1 MIPLC
6 LGLAFF
12 WLGELGGEYFTLY
25 LSIWLVIVGLC
36 WVHLGWAKLKT
47 IGFALFFILTMF
59 PLPYFFN
66 ERLMLILR
74 LISSKL
80 GVFLIQ
86 LYGLPVTREGNII
99 DLGFTQLQI
108 VEACS
113 GLNSLISLS
122 VLSLLLAYFFKTH
135 LWKRCVLVLS
145 SVPLAIF
152 TNSLRIAVTAILY
165 RHYGPEIA
173 QGFFHGFSGVLIFL
187 LCIPLLFIEIKI
199 LEKLPPVERRF
210 LSNSNDSGKRSPIRN
225 PVQRQTGILLSKG
238 ILQPVFIVAMLSLGV
253 TLALSQGV
261 DFREIIPANKS
272 VAQFPLEIGEWK
284 AKNRE
289 KIDQKF
295 LDQLDLSEYV
305 MLDYDNSDRRSVNL
319 YMAYYEKQSK
329 GRSIHTP
336 ASCLPG
342 HGWRFNQTGTV
353 SISGLYNNS
362 DAGRVN
368 RAVIQYGGSR
378 QIAYYWFAMRGRILR
393 NIYQVK
399 IYNFW
404 DALTM
409 QRTDG
414 ALVRLVTPVY
424 EGENLSDADARLQD
438 FLQDIVPVLE
448 EYIPGKDLHSS
459 S

>member
-1 MIPLC
+1 
-6 LGLAFF
+6 
-12 WLGELGGEYFTLY
+12 
-25 LSIWLVIVGLC
+25 
-36 WVHLGWAKLKT
+36 
-47 IGFALFFILTMF
+47 MF

-66 ERLMLILR
+66 ERLMLNLR

-80 GVFLIQ
+80 GVLMIQ
-86 LYGLPVTREGNII
+86 LYGLPVIREGNII
-99 DLGFTQLQI
+99 DLGFAQLQV

-122 VLSLLLAYFFKTH
+122 VLSLLLAYFFKAH

-165 RHYGPEIA
+165 RHYGPEVA

-199 LEKLPPVERRF
+199 LEKLPPVEGKF
-210 LSNSNDSGKRSPIRN
+210 LSNSSDSGNHFPIRN
-225 PVQRQTGILLSKG
+225 PVQGQRGILYNKG
-238 ILQPVFIVAMLSLGV
+238 IFQPVFIVAILFLGV

-261 DFREIIPANKS
+261 DFREKIPANKS
-272 VAQFPLEIGEWK
+272 VARFPLEVGEWK
-284 AKNRE
+284 AENRE
-289 KIDQKF
+289 KIDQKS
-295 LDQLDLSEYV
+295 LDKLDLSEYV
-305 MLDYDNSDRRSVNL
+305 MLDYNNSDSRSVNF
-319 YMAYYEKQSK
+319 YIAYYEKQSK

-342 HGWRFNQTGTV
+342 HGWRFNQTGTAR
-353 SISGLYNNS
+353 IPGLHNNS
-362 DAGRVN
+362 GAVRVN
-368 RAVIQYGGSR
+368 RAVIKYGNSR

-414 ALVRLVTPVY
+414 ALIRLITPVY
-424 EGENLSDADARLQD
+424 KDEDLSDADARLQD
-438 FLQDIVPVLE
+438 FLQEIVPVME
-448 EYIPGKDLHSS
+448 GYIPGEKIEERSQK
-459 S
+459 